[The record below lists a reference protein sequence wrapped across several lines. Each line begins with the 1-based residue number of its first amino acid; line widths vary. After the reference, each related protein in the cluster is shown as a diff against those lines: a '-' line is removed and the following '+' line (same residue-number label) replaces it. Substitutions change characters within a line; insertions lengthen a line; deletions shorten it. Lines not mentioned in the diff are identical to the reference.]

1 MENPSMQLQRHGGF
15 ASVGYVRGSF
25 VADRHCARHC
35 ACVGNKGVSRSGG
48 NHLTL
53 SGLGYPIL

>member
-25 VADRHCARHC
+25 VADRQAS
-35 ACVGNKGVSRSGG
+35 GQPLSFDVSRELEAPT
-48 NHLTL
+48 H
-53 SGLGYPIL
+53 P